1 MKYHNHEIIK
11 TKAEND
17 CRTEYEYNIYINQ
30 KYINTAYSLNNAKE
44 YIDSN
49 YDNSYLC

>member
-30 KYINTAYSLNNAKE
+30 NI
-44 YIDSN
+44 
-49 YDNSYLC
+49 